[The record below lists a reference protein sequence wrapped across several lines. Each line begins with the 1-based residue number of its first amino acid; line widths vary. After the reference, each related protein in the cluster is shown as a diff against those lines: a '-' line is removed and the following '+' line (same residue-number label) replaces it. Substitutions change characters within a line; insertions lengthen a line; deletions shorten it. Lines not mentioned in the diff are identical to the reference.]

1 MKRKRKLSILGKTLL
16 FLNIVAVASLLA
28 VYAGTRISP
37 HIFWPI
43 ALPGLFYP
51 FILIINMGFFLLW
64 AIRRKWY
71 FLLSFITIVAG
82 FNHITALISFSN
94 TSQELPEE
102 GTNIHILSY
111 NVKVFDL
118 YNYGP
123 RWQLNF
129 TDRDNIF
136 RFLDANDFDIICF
149 QEFVHDKTGA
159 FKTLDTLPTFL
170 RANHAHADFTRS
182 TRNKNFFGM
191 ATFSAFPIVNKGM
204 ITFPKQVGN
213 MCIYTDLLIGKD
225 TVRVY
230 NVHFQSVGLS
240 AEDFLFV
247 ENMTN
252 VEQIADRN
260 YLKRGGKRIIGRLV
274 NAYKQRAV
282 QVKLVADHIEQSPY
296 PVILAGDFND
306 TPHSYAYSIMTRKL
320 EDAFRAGWGMGPTYN
335 WNLPGF
341 RIDFILYSEEFD
353 AYNFNTGSQDY
364 SDHYPISVWLNLD
377 KERYYVAE

>member
-1 MKRKRKLSILGKTLL
+1 MKRKRKLSILKKTLL
-16 FLNIVAVASLLA
+16 LFNILA
-28 VYAGTRISP
+28 VVALLTIYAGTRISP
-37 HIFWPI
+37 QIFWPV

-51 FILIINMGFFLLW
+51 FILIINLGFFLLW

-71 FLLSFITIVAG
+71 FLLSFIAIVAG

-94 TSQELPEE
+94 TSQELPDE

-123 RWQLNF
+123 RWQLSF
-129 TDRDNIF
+129 TNRNNIF
-136 RFLDANDFDIICF
+136 RFLEENDFDIICF
-149 QEFVHDKTGA
+149 QEFVHDKAGA

-170 RANHAHADFTRS
+170 RAHHAHSGITVS
-182 TRNKNFFGM
+182 SRNVNFFGM
-191 ATFSAFPIVNKGM
+191 ATFSAFPIVNKGR
-204 ITFPKQVGN
+204 IEFPTRMSN
-213 MCIYTDLLIGKD
+213 LCIYTDLLIGKD

-230 NVHFQSVGLS
+230 NVHFESIGLS

-252 VEQIADRN
+252 VEQIADRD
-260 YLKRGGKRIIGRLV
+260 YLRKGSMRIIGRLV

-282 QVKLVADHIEQSPY
+282 QVKLVADHIEQCPY

-306 TPHSYAYSIMTRKL
+306 TPHSYAYRIMTRKL
-320 EDAFRAGWGMGPTYN
+320 NDAFKAGRGIGPTYIGD
-335 WNLPGF
+335 LPGF
-341 RIDFILYSEEFD
+341 RIDYILYSNEFS
-353 AYNFNTGSQDY
+353 AYNFKTGSQQY
-364 SDHYPISVWLNLD
+364 SDHYPISVWLNLGT
-377 KERYYVAE
+377 ER